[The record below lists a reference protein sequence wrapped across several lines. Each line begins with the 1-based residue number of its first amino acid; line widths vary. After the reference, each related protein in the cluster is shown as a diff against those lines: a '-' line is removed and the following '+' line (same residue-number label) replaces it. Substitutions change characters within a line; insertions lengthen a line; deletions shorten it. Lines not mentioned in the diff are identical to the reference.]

1 MNHHRPF
8 FDQVAANWDALIEEQ
23 TLIHLREIVSGLEIE
38 PGAAVLD
45 VGCGTGVLFPMLLEK
60 VGKAECIVG
69 LDISGE
75 MLRQA
80 RAKGYP
86 IECVQGDAQSL
97 PLQHRTFDWVI
108 CNAVFPH
115 FPNKLRALREIHRVL
130 KDGGRLVICHTDSR
144 EAINELHRS
153 IGGVVAHDTIP
164 PDDEM
169 RRLLREARLDRA
181 VVQDGPDRYVVLAR
195 RDDGFA

>member
-1 MNHHRPF
+1 MNHQQF
-8 FDQVAANWDALIEEQ
+8 FDQAAANWDALIEEQ
-23 TLIHLREIVSGLEIE
+23 TLIRLQAIVSGLDIE
-38 PGAAVLD
+38 PGVAALD
-45 VGCGTGVLFPMLLEK
+45 VGCGTGVLFPMLLRK
-60 VGKAECIVG
+60 VGKAGCIVG
-69 LDISGE
+69 LDISGG
-75 MLRQA
+75 MLRQT

-115 FPNKLRALREIHRVL
+115 FPDKLRALREVRRVL
-130 KDGGRLVICHTDSR
+130 KGGGRLVICHTASR
-144 EAINELHRS
+144 EAVNELHRA

-164 PDDEM
+164 SDDEM

-181 VVQDGPDRYVVLAR
+181 VVQDAPDRYVVLAR

>member
-1 MNHHRPF
+1 MNHRQF
-8 FDQVAANWDALIEEQ
+8 FDQAAANWDALIEEQ
-23 TLIHLREIVSGLEIE
+23 TLSRLQEIVSGLDIE
-38 PGAAVLD
+38 PGAMVLD

-60 VGKAECIVG
+60 VGQARHIVG
-69 LDISGE
+69 LDISSE

-80 RAKGYP
+80 KAKGYP
-86 IECVQGDAQSL
+86 VECVQGDAQSL
-97 PLQHRTFDWVI
+97 PLQDETFDWVI

-115 FPNKLRALREIHRVL
+115 FPDKLRALREIRRVL
-130 KDGGRLVICHTDSR
+130 KDGGRLVICHTASR
-144 EAINELHRS
+144 EAINELHCS

-169 RRLLREARLDRA
+169 RWLLREARLDRA
-181 VVQDGPDRYVVLAR
+181 VVQNRPDRYVVLAR

>member
-1 MNHHRPF
+1 MNHRQF
-8 FDQVAANWDALIEEQ
+8 FDQAAANWDALIEEQ
-23 TLIHLREIVSGLEIE
+23 TLSRLQEIVSGLDIE
-38 PGAAVLD
+38 PGAMVLD

-60 VGKAECIVG
+60 VGQARHIVG
-69 LDISGE
+69 LDISSE

-80 RAKGYP
+80 KAKGYP
-86 IECVQGDAQSL
+86 VECVQGDAQNL
-97 PLQHRTFDWVI
+97 PLQDETFDWVI

-115 FPNKLRALREIHRVL
+115 FPDKLRALREIRRVL
-130 KDGGRLVICHTDSR
+130 KDGGRLVICHTASR
-144 EAINELHRS
+144 EAINELHCS

-169 RRLLREARLDRA
+169 RWLLREARLDRA
-181 VVQDGPDRYVVLAR
+181 VVQNRPDRYVVLAR